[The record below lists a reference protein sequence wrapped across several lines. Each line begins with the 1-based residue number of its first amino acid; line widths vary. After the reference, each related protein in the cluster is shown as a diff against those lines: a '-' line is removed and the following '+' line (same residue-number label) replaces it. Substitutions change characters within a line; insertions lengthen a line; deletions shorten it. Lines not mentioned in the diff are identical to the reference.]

1 LPEPTGIADA
11 VEASTVTGL
20 ADERV
25 DFDARFGL
33 ARGRLLRI
41 TASLVGAEDAEDV
54 VQDTYVLGRRRF
66 GQLRD
71 PSAFEPWLT
80 RIAVNLCFSRHRRGA
95 QLRRLLP
102 ALLPPRRTH
111 SDIGLRELVESLPPR
126 ERTVL
131 VLHYGHGYQL
141 DEIATLLDLTHTNV
155 RSIIARTRKRL
166 FAAWREA
173 EGMDR

>member
-1 LPEPTGIADA
+1 MLEPTGIAD
-11 VEASTVTGL
+11 VIGASSVTEETD
-20 ADERV
+20 ARV
-25 DFDARFGL
+25 DFDARFEL

-41 TASLVGAEDAEDV
+41 TASLVGPEEAEDV
-54 VQDTYVLGRRRF
+54 VQDTYVLARRRF
-66 GQLRD
+66 AQLRD

-80 RIAVNLCFSRHRRGA
+80 RIAVNLCFSLHRRGA

-102 ALLPPRRTH
+102 ALLPPRRSH
-111 SDIGLRELVESLPPR
+111 SDVGLRELVEALPPR

-166 FAAWREA
+166 FDAWRKA
-173 EGMDR
+173 EGLDR

>member
-1 LPEPTGIADA
+1 LVEPTGIAD
-11 VEASTVTGL
+11 VIEASTVT
-20 ADERV
+20 DETDARV
-25 DFDARFGL
+25 DFDARFAL
-33 ARGRLLRI
+33 ARERLLRI
-41 TASLVGAEDAEDV
+41 TASLVGPDEAEDV

-71 PSAFEPWLT
+71 ASAFEPWLT

-102 ALLPPRRTH
+102 ALLPIRRAH
-111 SDIGLRELVESLPPR
+111 SDVGLRELVEALPPR

-155 RSIIARTRKRL
+155 RSIIARTRRRL
-166 FAAWREA
+166 FAAWRRA
-173 EGMDR
+173 EGLDR